1 MKWLTFF
8 VPESG
13 LLLLVGLIVSH
24 VAWGVDEVFMYVN
37 DTRSAYLTSYHIEC
51 EQQFPTMNLHTHH
64 VLPAFLSSWCNTS

>member
-1 MKWLTFF
+1 MQWLTFF

-37 DTRSAYLTSYHIEC
+37 DTRNSYLSSYHIE
-51 EQQFPTMNLHTHH
+51 
-64 VLPAFLSSWCNTS
+64 

>member
-24 VAWGVDEVFMYVN
+24 VAWGVDEM
-37 DTRSAYLTSYHIEC
+37 AQYLEYSNSSVIEQYHFE
-51 EQQFPTMNLHTHH
+51 
-64 VLPAFLSSWCNTS
+64 